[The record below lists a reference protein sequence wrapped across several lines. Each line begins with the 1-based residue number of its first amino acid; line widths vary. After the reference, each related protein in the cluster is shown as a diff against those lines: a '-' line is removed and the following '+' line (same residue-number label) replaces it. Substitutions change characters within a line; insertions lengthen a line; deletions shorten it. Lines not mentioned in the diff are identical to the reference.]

1 MSRHSIVS
9 IGTYEGN
16 LVGWE
21 SVEEAP
27 IGADGGTEPSPG
39 AGAAAV
45 GEGGSSSDDSGSDSD
60 SDSER
65 RRESSVLRAASGP
78 LGLVYAFQA
87 HEAAIRAVAIDGAGK
102 LLVTGAADESTR

>member
-1 MSRHSIVS
+1 MSHSIVS

-21 SVEEAP
+21 SAQE
-27 IGADGGTEPSPG
+27 
-39 AGAAAV
+39 AAV
-45 GEGGSSSDDSGSDSD
+45 GAGGAPVAAAPVEDHDSDSGSD

-65 RRESSVLRAASGP
+65 RRQSSVLRAAAGP

-87 HEAAIRAVAIDGAGK
+87 HEAAIRAVAIDGSGK